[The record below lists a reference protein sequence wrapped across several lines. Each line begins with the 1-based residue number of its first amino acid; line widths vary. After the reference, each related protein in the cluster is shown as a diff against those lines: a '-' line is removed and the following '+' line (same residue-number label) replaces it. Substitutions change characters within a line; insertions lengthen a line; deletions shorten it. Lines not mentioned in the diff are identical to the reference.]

1 MTERIYVG
9 LDEDLPE
16 VLRTLFEIL
25 GPEGDQRSIVWV
37 PGDNA
42 VDVPDEVAEKYL
54 KKTAPPTKATKAAKA
69 APPPP
74 PEKEE

>member
-1 MTERIYVG
+1 VTERIYLG
-9 LDEDLPE
+9 IDEDVPE
-16 VLRTLFEIL
+16 VLKALFAIL
-25 GPEGDQRSIVWV
+25 GPDADQRSIVWV

-42 VDVPDEVAEKYL
+42 VDVPDEVAAEYL
-54 KKTAPPTKATKAAKA
+54 KPAKATKATKAAKA